1 MILSQYLPP
10 QKIEVL
16 AFTFSTQDQCKLGSL
31 DIEKEMLSTTYF
43 IYCPGRVLCSVQS
56 ANVNSI
62 IMKSDKKFGC
72 SLKSEAALGN
82 GGGRN
87 FYNGINTTTRV
98 FTGTNSWTDFKI

>member
-1 MILSQYLPP
+1 MFSITSFIVQLCA
-10 QKIEVL
+10 VL
-16 AFTFSTQDQCKLGSL
+16 
-31 DIEKEMLSTTYF
+31 
-43 IYCPGRVLCSVQS
+43 QS

-87 FYNGINTTTRV
+87 FYNGINTTTPV